1 MMLLSNFN
9 IQGWMIAVA
18 ILVVL
23 VLWFV
28 MTYNSLV
35 KLRTSVEEAFST
47 IDVYLQKRF
56 DLIPNLVATVKGYAA
71 HEKETLENVIR
82 ARNLGMSANTPEE
95 KMAASNEMNS
105 ALARLMVVVEQY
117 PNLKA
122 DTQFQALMAELSTLE
137 GEIANY
143 RKFYNATVKN
153 YNIKIAS
160 IPSNIVA
167 GMTGFKPAELF
178 ELTDVAARTAPEVS
192 FE

>member
-1 MMLLSNFN
+1 MLLANFN
-9 IQGWMIAVA
+9 ISGWMIALAV
-18 ILVVL
+18 LVLV

-28 MTYNSLV
+28 ATYNSLV
-35 KLRTSVEEAFST
+35 RMRTQVEEAFST

-82 ARNLGMSANTPEE
+82 ARNLGMTANTPEE
-95 KMAASNEMNS
+95 KMAASNELSS
-105 ALARLMVVVEQY
+105 ALSRLMVVVEQY
-117 PNLKA
+117 PDLKA
-122 DTQFQALMAELSTLE
+122 NTQFQQLMTELSNLE

-143 RKFYNATVKN
+143 RKYYNATVKN
-153 YNIKIAS
+153 YNVKIAS

-167 GMTGFKPAELF
+167 GITGFKPAELF
-178 ELTDVAARTAPEVS
+178 VLTDETARQRPEVS